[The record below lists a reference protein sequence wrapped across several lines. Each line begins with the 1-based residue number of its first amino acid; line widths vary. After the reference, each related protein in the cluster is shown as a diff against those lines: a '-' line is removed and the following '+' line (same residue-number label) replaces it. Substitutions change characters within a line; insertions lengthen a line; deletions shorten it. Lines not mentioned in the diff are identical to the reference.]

1 MDIKMENI
9 RKRDAGL
16 LPELQKVGVSDNHEH
31 I

>member
-1 MDIKMENI
+1 MDTKTENI

-16 LPELQKVGVSDNHEH
+16 LPELQKISANNSQAH